1 MGDWDCMAESRDPG
15 WPGRSQFNMGQSFL
29 DRMSDSARKRYMES
43 MMAGIMEL
51 GMDGQNSDI
60 EIIVEGQSFPC
71 HKILLAAGACSYST
85 INPSLS
91 HQNNMCI
98 RYTCTVLTGACSY
111 STINPSLSHQNN
123 MCILYTCS
131 ILAPACS
138 YSTIIPSLLP
148 QNIKYVYCIP
158 H

>member
-1 MGDWDCMAESRDPG
+1 
-15 WPGRSQFNMGQSFL
+15 MGQSFL

-111 STINPSLSHQNN
+111 STINPLLSHQNN
-123 MCILYTCS
+123 MCILYTCF

-148 QNIKYVYCIP
+148 QNIKYIYCIP
-158 H
+158 HLAMLVRMYTRL

>member
-1 MGDWDCMAESRDPG
+1 MAESRDPG

-71 HKILLAAGACSYST
+71 HKILLAAGAFHKFPTFTLTLLLCVAMAAYIIYVE
-85 INPSLS
+85 IN
-91 HQNNMCI
+91 
-98 RYTCTVLTGACSY
+98 
-111 STINPSLSHQNN
+111 
-123 MCILYTCS
+123 
-131 ILAPACS
+131 
-138 YSTIIPSLLP
+138 IPVIENS
-148 QNIKYVYCIP
+148 NIMEI
-158 H
+158 